1 MSQNKLKFNFYGAA
15 QEVTGSN
22 NLLEVE
28 IGGKKTKLLVDCGLF
43 QGSKINDERNDK
55 PFLYNPQD
63 IDALVVTHAHLD
75 HAGRIPKIVKNGFRG
90 KIFSTLPTRD
100 LSQIMLID
108 SLGILR
114 KQLGNNQGRELI
126 YTEEDVEKAMSQW
139 VTVGYHEEFSI
150 GGLKINLK
158 EAGHILGSAI
168 VEVVAK
174 GNTSGH
180 AKGGAKIVFSGDLG
194 DSPSPLLNDA
204 EKITDADFLVVES
217 TYGNKKHE
225 GMAETEVKLE
235 RIIEDT
241 MFRNGVLM
249 IPAFSLERTQKI
261 LFQINNLV
269 EGGRIPRV
277 PIFLDSPL
285 SIKATEIYK
294 KNSRYYGESA
304 KELLLSGDDIFNFP
318 GLKMTLATEESRRIN
333 NIPSPKIIIAG
344 SGMCNGGRILHHLR
358 QYLGDSKNT
367 LLIVSFQVAG
377 SLGRRL
383 SEGEKVVKIF
393 GEDVLVEADVHK
405 IEGYSAHSDSDG
417 LYDFVKNSAD
427 TLKKVFVNHG
437 EPEASLFLVQ
447 KIRDCLGLD
456 AVAPKF
462 GDSHMLNF

>member
-22 NLLEVE
+22 NLLEAE

-55 PFLYNPQD
+55 PFPYNPQD

-75 HAGRIPKIVKNGFRG
+75 HIGRIPKLVKNGFRG

-108 SLGILR
+108 SLGVLR
-114 KQLGNNQGRELI
+114 KQLGNNQSRELI
-126 YTEEDVEKAMSQW
+126 YTDEDVEKAMSQW
-139 VTVGYHEEFSI
+139 VKVEYHEEFSI

-158 EAGHILGSAI
+158 EAGHILGSAM
-168 VEVVAK
+168 VEVAAN
-174 GNTSGH
+174 GNSDGR
-180 AKGGAKIVFSGDLG
+180 ARPVKIVFSGDLG
-194 DSPSPLLNDA
+194 DSPAPLLNDA
-204 EKITDADFLVVES
+204 EKITDADFLIIES
-217 TYGNKKHE
+217 TYGNKNSE
-225 GMAETEVKLE
+225 GRAETELKLE
-235 RIIEDT
+235 RAIEDT

-261 LFQINNLV
+261 LFQINNLA

-304 KELLLSGDDIFNFP
+304 KELLLSGDDVFNFP
-318 GLKMTLATEESRRIN
+318 GLKTTLATEESREIN

-344 SGMCNGGRILHHLR
+344 SGMCNGGRILHHLK

-393 GEDVLVEADVHK
+393 GENIFVEADVRK
-405 IEGYSAHSDSDG
+405 IEGYSAHSDGDD
-417 LYDFVKNSAD
+417 LYNFVKNSAD

-462 GDSHMLNF
+462 GDSHTFNF

>member
-22 NLLEVE
+22 NLFEAE
-28 IGGKKTKLLVDCGLF
+28 IGGKKTKIIVDCGLF

-55 PFLYNPQD
+55 PFSYNLQG

-75 HAGRIPKIVKNGFRG
+75 HIGRIPKLVKNGFRG

-108 SLGILR
+108 SLGVLR
-114 KQLGNNQGRELI
+114 KQLGNNGGRELI
-126 YTEEDVEKAMSQW
+126 YTDEDVEKAMSQW
-139 VTVGYHEEFSI
+139 VTVEYHEEFSI

-158 EAGHILGSAI
+158 EAGHILGSAM
-168 VEVVAK
+168 VEVA
-174 GNTSGH
+174 
-180 AKGGAKIVFSGDLG
+180 AGGLKPVKIVFSGDLG

-204 EKITDADFLVVES
+204 EKITDVDFLVVES
-217 TYGNKKHE
+217 TYGNKNCE
-225 GMAETEVKLE
+225 GRAETELKLE
-235 RIIEDT
+235 RAIEDT
-241 MFRNGVLM
+241 MFRGGVLM

-269 EGGRIPRV
+269 ESGRIPRV

-294 KNSRYYGESA
+294 KNSRYYDESA

-318 GLKMTLATEESRRIN
+318 GLKMTLGTEESREIN

-344 SGMCNGGRILHHLR
+344 SGMCNGGRILHHLKH
-358 QYLGDSKNT
+358 YLGDSKNT
-367 LLIVSFQVAG
+367 LLLVSFQVAG

-393 GEDVLVEADVHK
+393 GEDILVEADVHK

-447 KIRDCLGLD
+447 KIRDCLCLD

-462 GDSHMLNF
+462 GDSYTLNF